1 MTPQQRKAR
10 ALARLKALGLDPSE
24 TDLDAAK
31 AFYEARR
38 EEYVRLATEGLH
50 FAPTHALYG
59 MLVEALKDHYEWNYL
74 PDDWSKA
81 MPAWPTPAVTHPPED
96 NPVA

>member
-10 ALARLKALGLDPSE
+10 ALARLKALGVDPSQADQE
-24 TDLDAAK
+24 SVQG
-31 AFYEARR
+31 FYEERR
-38 EEYVRLATEGLH
+38 AEYIRLATEGLH

-59 MLVEALKDHYEWNYL
+59 MLVEALKEHYGWDYL
-74 PDDWSKA
+74 PDDWSPA
-81 MPAWPTPAVTHPPED
+81 MPAWPTPVVTHPPED